1 MTKGLVAVGVLLAV
15 GSLQAQQ
22 LSWSG
27 GSSTNWQ
34 DPANWGG
41 TNVPDVSGEYANFNY
56 VGTPTLPLLLNGD
69 VTLGAVSSP
78 TSPAL
83 RYAQGTSLLTISGQ
97 NTPSNNTLTLQAGGG
112 TYVTVDGGGAGQSPK
127 VVLDNM
133 NVVFNNASLSTGIIG
148 VGRSG
153 VFTLGSATNV
163 TIANGSRLLIQAVR
177 DGDAGTVNINSASF
191 NAGNPGMS
199 TGVPPVPFA
208 FLTIDQGTVNW
219 GVGSFS
225 TTAATPTLAVTGKAK
240 SSVVSPATLNFKSN
254 YSSGTT
260 SGVIRA
266 GSGGVS
272 SAVVV
277 SADNGVK
284 VTDTVEVAGYGN
296 TGVTNSVTIGV
307 TAASS
312 TATFGGV
319 HIEQYNNENTVGNT
333 TTVSFKAASDSTAVF
348 TGSVQGWRHSGI
360 TTGTTV
366 FTKTGAGTVIFA
378 GNDTT
383 MWHDGSYA
391 AAAGGAFDI
400 QEGKLVLKST
410 ASYTGASAMYINSVV
425 RNGATLELGASNQI
439 TNTASLTLNGGTF
452 DANNF
457 AETLGELIVS
467 ANSFLSIDAGALL
480 AFGSSQ
486 SDWGS
491 FTLDITGTL
500 DATGIRFGSSDAG
513 LLASNLDNL
522 LYNGQ
527 AGLISINASGYL
539 TAIPEPSSAAFL
551 IAGMLG
557 LGWVTRRRSAVSL

>member
-22 LSWSG
+22 INWSG

-34 DPANWGG
+34 DPANWAGG
-41 TNVPDVSGEYANFNY
+41 NVPDASGEYANFNY
-56 VGTPTLPLLLNGD
+56 ATVPTLPLLLNGD
-69 VTLGAVSSP
+69 VTLGATSP
-78 TSPAL
+78 TAPAI
-83 RYAQGTSLLTISGQ
+83 RYASGSTTLTISGA
-97 NTPSNNTLTLQAGGG
+97 NTPSNNTLTLLAGGG
-112 TYVTVDGGGAGQSPK
+112 QYVSIDGGAAGQIPRVIMDS
-127 VVLDNM
+127 M
-133 NVVFNNASLSTGIIG
+133 NVVFNNASGSAGTLA

-153 VFTLGSATNV
+153 VLTLGSATNV
-163 TIANGSRLLIQAVR
+163 TIANGSRLNIAAVR

-191 NAGNPGMS
+191 NAGSSN
-199 TGVPPVPFA
+199 T
-208 FLTIDQGTVNW
+208 FLTVDQGTVNF
-219 GVGSFS
+219 GAGSFS

-240 SSVVSPATLNFKSN
+240 TSVVSPATLNFTSN

-260 SGVIRA
+260 SGMIRA
-266 GSGGVS
+266 GSGNVS

-277 SADNGVK
+277 SAENGVK
-284 VTDTVEVAGYGN
+284 VTDAVEVAGYGN
-296 TGVTNSVTIGV
+296 AGVTNSVVIGV
-307 TAASS
+307 TAANS

-319 HIEQYNNENTVGNT
+319 HVEQYNNAGNT
-333 TTVSFKAASDSTAVF
+333 TTVSFAAASGSTAVF

-383 MWHDGSYA
+383 MWHDGNYA

-410 ASYTGASAMYINSVV
+410 ASYAGASAMYINSIV
-425 RNGATLELGASNQI
+425 RSGAILELGASNQI

-480 AFGSSQ
+480 AFASSQ
-486 SDWGS
+486 SDWGLN
-491 FTLDITGTL
+491 TLNITGTL
-500 DATGIRFGSSDAG
+500 DTQGIRFGTDSTG
-513 LLASNLDNL
+513 LLASNVDNL
-522 LYNGQ
+522 LYNGV
-527 AGLISINASGYL
+527 AGLIGIDSSGYL
-539 TAIPEPSSAAFL
+539 TAIPEPSTAAFL
-551 IAGMLG
+551 IASVFG
-557 LGWVTRRRSAVSL
+557 LGWVSRRRRTANI

>member
-69 VTLGAVSSP
+69 VTLGAVTSP
-78 TSPAL
+78 TAPAI
-83 RYAQGTSLLTISGQ
+83 RYANGSTTLTISGL
-97 NTPSNNTLTLQAGGG
+97 NTPSNNTLTLLAGSGQ
-112 TYVTVDGGGAGQSPK
+112 YINVDGGAVGQIPRVSME
-127 VVLDNM
+127 NM
-133 NVVFNNASLSTGIIG
+133 NVVFNNTSGSVGGLVI
-148 VGRSG
+148 GRSG
-153 VFTLGSATNV
+153 VLTFGSTTNV
-163 TIANGSRLLIQAVR
+163 TIANGSRLSISAVR

-191 NAGNPGMS
+191 NAGSNN
-199 TGVPPVPFA
+199 A
-208 FLTIDQGTVNW
+208 FMTVDQGTVNF

-225 TTAATPTLAVTGKAK
+225 TTAATPTLAITGKAK
-240 SSVVSPATLNFKSN
+240 TSVVSPATLNFTSDYN
-254 YSSGTT
+254 SGATSGT
-260 SGVIRA
+260 IRA
-266 GSGGVS
+266 GSGNVS

-277 SADNGVK
+277 SAANGVK
-284 VTDTVEVAGYGN
+284 VTDAVEVAGYGN
-296 TGVTNSVTIGV
+296 AGLTNSVVIGV
-307 TAASS
+307 TAANS

-319 HIEQYNNENTVGNT
+319 HVEQYNNAGNT
-333 TTVSFKAASDSTAVF
+333 TTVSFTAASDSTAVF

-383 MWHDGSYA
+383 MWHDGNYA

-410 ASYTGASAMYINSVV
+410 ASYTGASAMYINSIV
-425 RNGATLELGASNQI
+425 RSGAILELGASNQI

-527 AGLISINASGYL
+527 AGLITIDANGYL
-539 TAIPEPSSAAFL
+539 SAVPEPTSAAFL
-551 IAGMLG
+551 IAGLLG